1 MGELTA
7 APLIRVTRG
16 VVFAVVNWGGWV
28 ANCTTKFCTDA
39 RLVYPGQPFE
49 CSVCGLIADV
59 AWPEGQREIEALLM
73 LRPDPKT
80 RNWAPPE
87 TPVDLAFENMA
98 HGIDGSVN
106 ALDGSA
112 SGRIVLDVS
121 GDGGPRVVLLDEPR
135 TIDAATRPEIAS

>member
-7 APLIRVTRG
+7 VPLIRVTRG

-28 ANCTTKFCTDA
+28 ANCTTRFCMDA
-39 RLVYPGQPFE
+39 RLVYPGRPFE
-49 CSVCGLIADV
+49 CSVCGLVADV
-59 AWPEGQREIEALLM
+59 AWPEEQREIEALLM

-80 RNWAPPE
+80 RNWSPPE

-98 HGIDGSVN
+98 HGINGSAN

-112 SGRIVLDVS
+112 TGRLVLDIPDE
-121 GDGGPRVVLLDEPR
+121 GIPRIVLLDEPKA
-135 TIDAATRPEIAS
+135 IDAAPRPEIAS